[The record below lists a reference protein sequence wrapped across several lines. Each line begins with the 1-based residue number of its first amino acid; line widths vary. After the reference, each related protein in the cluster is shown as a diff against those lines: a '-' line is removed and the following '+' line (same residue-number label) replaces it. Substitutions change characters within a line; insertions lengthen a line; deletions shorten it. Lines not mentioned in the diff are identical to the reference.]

1 MFSTC
6 FAASLVALR
15 LLSIERVPA
24 CFACLQQEFEVV
36 RQESL
41 GTVISLVPVVHFN
54 VLKCRGKHA
63 VGRELSWDTMKTVRD
78 SMWFECQVCLFVH
91 AEMSS
96 ESASGSAS
104 SERDKRKEISL
115 FLMFFFFFFLSFPFG
130 LLIGSV
136 GLLQSKG
143 AFQSQKLLFSF
154 RNLPSHIYFPPHQK
168 GFFTI

>member
-54 VLKCRGKHA
+54 VLKCRGKRA
-63 VGRELSWDTMKTVRD
+63 VGRELSWDTMKTVCVTACGL
-78 SMWFECQVCLFVH
+78 S
-91 AEMSS
+91 AK
-96 ESASGSAS
+96 SASLSMLKCLLNLQV
-104 SERDKRKEISL
+104 DLHQVKEIKEKRSL
-115 FLMFFFFFFLSFPFG
+115 FFSCFFFFFSYLFL
-130 LLIGSV
+130 LVCL
-136 GLLQSKG
+136 
-143 AFQSQKLLFSF
+143 
-154 RNLPSHIYFPPHQK
+154 
-168 GFFTI
+168 

>member
-104 SERDKRKEISL
+104 SERDKRSL
-115 FLMFFFFFFLSFPFG
+115 FFSCFFFFFFP
-130 LLIGSV
+130 I
-136 GLLQSKG
+136 
-143 AFQSQKLLFSF
+143 FSF
-154 RNLPSHIYFPPHQK
+154 WSAYRLSWTPPK
-168 GFFTI
+168 

>member
-104 SERDKRKEISL
+104 SERDKRSL
-115 FLMFFFFFFLSFPFG
+115 FFSCFFFFFFSYLF
-130 LLIGSV
+130 LLV
-136 GLLQSKG
+136 CL
-143 AFQSQKLLFSF
+143 
-154 RNLPSHIYFPPHQK
+154 
-168 GFFTI
+168 

>member
-54 VLKCRGKHA
+54 VLKCRGKRA
-63 VGRELSWDTMKTVRD
+63 VGRELSWDTMKTVCVTACGL
-78 SMWFECQVCLFVH
+78 S
-91 AEMSS
+91 AK
-96 ESASGSAS
+96 SASLSMLKCLLNLQVDLRQVK
-104 SERDKRKEISL
+104 EKIRDLS
-115 FLMFFFFFFLSFPFG
+115 FSHGFFFFFLSFPFG

-136 GLLQSKG
+136 GLLLSKG

-168 GFFTI
+168 GFFTV

>member
-63 VGRELSWDTMKTVRD
+63 VGRELSWDTMKTVCVTACGL
-78 SMWFECQVCLFVH
+78 S
-91 AEMSS
+91 AK
-96 ESASGSAS
+96 SASLSMLKCLLNLQV
-104 SERDKRKEISL
+104 DLHQVKEIKEKRSL
-115 FLMFFFFFFLSFPFG
+115 FFSCFFFFFP
-130 LLIGSV
+130 I
-136 GLLQSKG
+136 
-143 AFQSQKLLFSF
+143 FSF
-154 RNLPSHIYFPPHQK
+154 WSAYRLSWTPPK
-168 GFFTI
+168 